1 MLVLL
6 MLIGLMA
13 VGCMKK
19 DDTAIRIAALK
30 GPTGMGI
37 VKLMGEDY
45 PNYDITIESAPDN
58 VTAKFI
64 NNEIDVAAVPVNL
77 ASVLYSKLD
86 KDVVVLGVT
95 TLGVLYVLENGNT
108 IQSFTDLAGMS
119 IGATGEAST
128 PEYILNYLL
137 EKNGIKDEVEVT
149 YQAEHAALGT
159 LLASGE
165 ETVGM
170 LPEPNVTATMAQNP
184 DLRIARPDCGM
195 E

>member
-128 PEYILNYLL
+128 PDYILN
-137 EKNGIKDEVEVT
+137 
-149 YQAEHAALGT
+149 
-159 LLASGE
+159 
-165 ETVGM
+165 
-170 LPEPNVTATMAQNP
+170 
-184 DLRIARPDCGM
+184 
-195 E
+195 